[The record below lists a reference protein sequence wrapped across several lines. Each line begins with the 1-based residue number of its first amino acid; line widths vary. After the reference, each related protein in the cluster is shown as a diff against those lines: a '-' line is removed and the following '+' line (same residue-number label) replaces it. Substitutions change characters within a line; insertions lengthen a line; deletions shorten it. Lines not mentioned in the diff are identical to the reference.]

1 MSKIVTWTVTGCVN
15 ELYRALQLG
24 FEKLDVIS
32 GLQDSYVFHVK
43 VSVEFQ
49 SKTWK
54 PKENIQGGK
63 EMTMEP

>member
-15 ELYRALQLG
+15 EL

-54 PKENIQGGK
+54 LK
-63 EMTMEP
+63 